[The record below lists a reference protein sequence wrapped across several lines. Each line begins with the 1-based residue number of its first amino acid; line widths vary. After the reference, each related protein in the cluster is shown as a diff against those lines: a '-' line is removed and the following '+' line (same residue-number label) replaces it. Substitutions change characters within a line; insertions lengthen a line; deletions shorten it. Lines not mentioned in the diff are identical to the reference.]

1 MVKGVFTTVIT
12 VGDPQLIPAII
23 SAGDVDVV
31 LLDMNFGAG
40 RLDGQDGLFWLDRI
54 KHRSHLPHPPAVVLI
69 TAFGD
74 VALAVESLKQGADDF
89 VQKPWNNDR
98 LIQILNDAINK
109 RRADI
114 LHKDVASDGQNVV
127 NTYILSLVKRYAST
141 YFRPEPEVTDE
152 AMERLITLARSG
164 EFARLEDTIERTV
177 LMTQSTRWTADTLCL
192 SGTSEPA
199 PTLTLDE
206 MEKQFV
212 ITIWDDSEHNLT
224 KAAKRLGLS
233 RTTLYN
239 KLKKYGIY

>member
-1 MVKGVFTTVIT
+1 MTEAKIIVIDDNAAILKTLGIVLKGVFTTVIT

-127 NTYILSLVKRYAST
+127 NTYILSLVKRYVST
-141 YFRPEPEVTDE
+141 YFRLPQWSGIIIFRIKYFP
-152 AMERLITLARSG
+152 LKGSITQNAN
-164 EFARLEDTIERTV
+164 
-177 LMTQSTRWTADTLCL
+177 TL
-192 SGTSEPA
+192 SA
-199 PTLTLDE
+199 
-206 MEKQFV
+206 
-212 ITIWDDSEHNLT
+212 
-224 KAAKRLGLS
+224 
-233 RTTLYN
+233 
-239 KLKKYGIY
+239 